1 MNNRFIDKARG
12 RRRQVRVRGY
22 MRDRAMHDYEMDGRR
37 GRRYDRDMND
47 MARNDYRRNDYG
59 DYGRNDYEMRGND
72 GHYGM
77 PMGYYGRAEIMPD
90 YDYGRRSSRRRDYAD
105 YDYDD
110 DDYAE
115 EDYASGEEE
124 YKKELHKWTNKLKQH
139 DRFNINKDEVVK
151 KAKDMNIKFEEF
163 SEEEFYAMY
172 LLMLNVFK
180 NSFNDPHLYIKMA
193 KDFLMYPEFKLNPSE
208 TVWVILNDIVLG
220 KEGE

>member
-22 MRDRAMHDYEMDGRR
+22 MRDRAMDGRR
-37 GRRYDRDMND
+37 GRRYDREMND
-47 MARNDYRRNDYG
+47 MAINDYG
-59 DYGRNDYEMRGND
+59 MNDYGNYSNYGRNDYNMRGND
-72 GHYGM
+72 GYYGM

-90 YDYGRRSSRRRDYAD
+90 YDYGRRSSRGRDYAD
-105 YDYDD
+105 YDYDYNYN
-110 DDYAE
+110 DYG
-115 EDYASGEEE
+115 EDYAGSEEE
-124 YKKELHKWTNKLKQH
+124 YKKELHKWANKLKQH

-172 LLMLNVFK
+172 LLMLNMFK

-193 KDFLMYPEFKLNPSE
+193 KDFLMYPDFKLNPSE